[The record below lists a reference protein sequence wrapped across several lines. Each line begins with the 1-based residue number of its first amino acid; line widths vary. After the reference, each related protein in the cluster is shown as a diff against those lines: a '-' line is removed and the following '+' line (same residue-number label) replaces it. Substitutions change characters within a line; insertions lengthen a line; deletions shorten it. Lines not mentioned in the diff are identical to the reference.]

1 MAIEVTLRNSG
12 KYRMFEN
19 VPARPA
25 VTLLILFTVL
35 LPALAAYW
43 ISYRQQ
49 LSVPYQD
56 DYAVVLAFAGDYD
69 RLPTLRA
76 KVLDIATEQVN
87 EYKLALAHSI
97 IASEMETTHHVNFA
111 VLTTLGNLFLL
122 PIGYLLWLT
131 YQEDGMSLNR
141 RLLEFLPISF
151 LFFSLTYWPNLNWT
165 TAGLVNNPII
175 LFSLLSIFFL
185 LPRKMGEL
193 TRARLLLACLAA
205 ALAAFTSANGFLLG
219 PVGILI
225 LLPRRNYA
233 RSLAWCA
240 SFVVP
245 LAAYLY
251 HYTLPV
257 HPKASASY
265 ITRPLSFLAFLG
277 CGAIPYRWP
286 AAVLGLLILGILW
299 LAVRSRFDRVNP
311 AAFYFT
317 VWIFATALL
326 VGWVR
331 GASGFEIGSRY
342 SIYSILLLIFC
353 YSFLAH
359 YLSNRWT
366 GFNKRRF
373 YAACLALS
381 VSICFLAD
389 VHAYGKLR
397 ARRQLTLAGIEFYRA
412 NPDSNSPM
420 NDPNLANG
428 FERERVYERDTLTK
442 AIRQHL
448 YTLPP
453 EQQSH

>member
-35 LPALAAYW
+35 LPAVAAYW

-49 LSVPYQD
+49 LTVPYQD

-175 LFSLLSIFFL
+175 LFSLLSIFFCF
-185 LPRKMGEL
+185 PGRW
-193 TRARLLLACLAA
+193 
-205 ALAAFTSANGFLLG
+205 AN
-219 PVGILI
+219 
-225 LLPRRNYA
+225 
-233 RSLAWCA
+233 
-240 SFVVP
+240 
-245 LAAYLY
+245 
-251 HYTLPV
+251 
-257 HPKASASY
+257 
-265 ITRPLSFLAFLG
+265 
-277 CGAIPYRWP
+277 
-286 AAVLGLLILGILW
+286 
-299 LAVRSRFDRVNP
+299 
-311 AAFYFT
+311 
-317 VWIFATALL
+317 
-326 VGWVR
+326 
-331 GASGFEIGSRY
+331 
-342 SIYSILLLIFC
+342 
-353 YSFLAH
+353 
-359 YLSNRWT
+359 
-366 GFNKRRF
+366 
-373 YAACLALS
+373 
-381 VSICFLAD
+381 
-389 VHAYGKLR
+389 
-397 ARRQLTLAGIEFYRA
+397 
-412 NPDSNSPM
+412 
-420 NDPNLANG
+420 
-428 FERERVYERDTLTK
+428 
-442 AIRQHL
+442 
-448 YTLPP
+448 
-453 EQQSH
+453 